1 MILLQL
7 QHKLEKPGLRSLWIA
22 ASLAADCFSD
32 RNLGG
37 DLRLDP
43 ANTRIGRKEWIESLF

>member
-22 ASLAADCFSD
+22 ASLSADCFSD

-37 DLRLDP
+37 DLRLEP